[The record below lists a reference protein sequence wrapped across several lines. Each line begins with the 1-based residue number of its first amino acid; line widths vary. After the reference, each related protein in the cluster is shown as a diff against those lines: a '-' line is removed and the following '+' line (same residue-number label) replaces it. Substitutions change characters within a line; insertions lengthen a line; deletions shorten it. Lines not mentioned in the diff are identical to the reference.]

1 MSTDSGS
8 QLIVIGS
15 SAGGIEALRVPT
27 ARELEI
33 LGLVA
38 EGLSNVEIAERLSLR
53 VKTVESQLRR
63 LFDRY
68 DVTSRTALARVA
80 VRQGWIDESR

>member
-1 MSTDSGS
+1 MHEPSRGESAVSSGPVAGDA
-8 QLIVIGS
+8 IPAAARVI
-15 SAGGIEALRVPT
+15 ELR
-27 ARELEI
+27 L
-33 LGLVA
+33 
-38 EGLSNVEIAERLSLR
+38 
-53 VKTVESQLRR
+53 SQLRR